1 MNLVRKI
8 VSLVANESA
17 IVLYALSALVT
28 AWVAFGFRASPA
40 QTAAVAT
47 IGTAVVAIV
56 TAFATRPVSVPVITG
71 AVATIATA
79 SAAFGLH
86 LTSAQIGAAVPVL
99 SLVLSLVLRQAVT
112 PLVTLKRQQAHQPEH
127 ALGVVQHVEH
137 TGRFLSDGDLEALA
151 GRLARAARR
160 RPSAPRTM

>member
-112 PLVTLKRQQAHQPEH
+112 PLVTLKRQQAHQP
-127 ALGVVQHVEH
+127 AVGLLGAGQVAGLERRGQRRHVGH
-137 TGRFLSDGDLEALA
+137 DRGDVEP
-151 GRLARAARR
+151 RRR
-160 RPSAPRTM
+160 RPAAACR